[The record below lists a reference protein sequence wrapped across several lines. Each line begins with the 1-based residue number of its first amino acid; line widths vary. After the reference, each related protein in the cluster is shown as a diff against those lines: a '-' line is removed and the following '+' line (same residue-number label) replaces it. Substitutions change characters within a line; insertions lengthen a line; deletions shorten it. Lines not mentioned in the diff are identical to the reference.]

1 MTAPVLIMRG
11 VMWTTVDQ
19 QATALREI
27 GRGLSTQL
35 ETLSG
40 DPTASGCEQ
49 MAANLDGARRA
60 VLRLREA
67 LMSHSPPPDAV
78 A

>member
-1 MTAPVLIMRG
+1 MTGPVLTLRG
-11 VMWTTVDQ
+11 LSGPTIDQ
-19 QATALREI
+19 QVAALPDI
-27 GRGLSTQL
+27 GRGLSAQL

-40 DPTASGCEQ
+40 DPTAWGCEQ

-67 LMSHSPPPDAV
+67 LMNHSPPDA
-78 A
+78 AA

>member
-1 MTAPVLIMRG
+1 MSGPVLTLRG
-11 VMWTTVDQ
+11 LSGPSIDQ
-19 QATALREI
+19 QAAALPDI
-27 GRGLSTQL
+27 GQGLASQL

-40 DPTASGCEQ
+40 DPTAWGCEQ

-67 LMSHSPPPDAV
+67 LMNHSPPDA
-78 A
+78 AA